1 MSRYRFALRPWWIL
15 SHLFVLALVGAMLA
29 AGFWQLTRL
38 QEKKDRNIKVAARA
52 SQPVVEVGTLV
63 EPGEFDAVADLEY
76 RMVTVSGEY
85 LADQEVI
92 VRSRSNDGAP
102 GSWVLTP
109 LELNEGDAVVVNR
122 GWISNSGQYEA
133 VPDSFSAPSGPVSV
147 TGLVR
152 QTETR
157 GSFGPADPEGETVTN
172 LARADIDR
180 FDEQVPENLL
190 PLYVQLAQQQ
200 PAITQT
206 DPSPLPVPVPDEGPH
221 LSYAVQW
228 FIFATVA
235 IIGYPMILVRR
246 ARDRVHGA
254 SREPNDEPVGP
265 GGS

>member
-15 SHLFVLALVGAMLA
+15 SHLFVLALVGAMLV
-29 AGFWQLTRL
+29 AGFWQLSRL
-38 QEKKDRNIKVAARA
+38 QEKKDRNDKVAARA
-52 SQPVVEVGTLV
+52 SQPVVDVGSLV
-63 EPGEFDAVADLEY
+63 DPGEFDAVEDLEY
-76 RMVTVSGEY
+76 RAVSASGEY

-109 LELNEGDAVVVNR
+109 LELSDGTAVVVNR
-122 GWISNSGQYEA
+122 GWFSNSGLYEA
-133 VPDSFSAPSGPVSV
+133 VPDAFAAPAGPVSV

-157 GSFGPADPEGETVTN
+157 GSFGATDPDGETVTN

-180 FDEQVPENLL
+180 LDAQVPEELL
-190 PLYVQLAQQQ
+190 PLYIQLEQQD
-200 PAITQT
+200 PAVTQA

-228 FIFATVA
+228 FIFTTVA
-235 IIGYPMILVRR
+235 LIGYPMILIRR
-246 ARDRVHGA
+246 ARDRHA
-254 SREPNDEPVGP
+254 DPEPSTPALD
-265 GGS
+265 